1 VVAPNKNAWPL
12 SPARHRCGLFASGPA
27 YLLLLLPLD
36 FFSPPELL
44 RLLLLLPLLAWLR
57 SLWVS
62 LLPLLDM
69 LPLLPLLFDEEDF
82 ELRDAIDISLDRF
95 LRPYGCT
102 GHALTLG
109 APRDVSVGCVCRSL

>member
-1 VVAPNKNAWPL
+1 VPPWRPRAVAAREEKKNAWPL
-12 SPARHRCGLFASGPA
+12 APARHHRSGERA
-27 YLLLLLPLD
+27 YLLLLLPVD
-36 FFSPPELL
+36 FFSPPPALL

-69 LPLLPLLFDEEDF
+69 LPLPLLPLLFDEEDF

-95 LRPYGCT
+95 LRPLRV
-102 GHALTLG
+102 HWPRVDSRG
-109 APRDVSVGCVCRSL
+109 AG

>member
-1 VVAPNKNAWPL
+1 
-12 SPARHRCGLFASGPA
+12 
-27 YLLLLLPLD
+27 LLLLLPVD
-36 FFSPPELL
+36 FFSPPALL

-69 LPLLPLLFDEEDF
+69 LPLLPLLPLLFDEEDF

-95 LRPYGCT
+95 LRPLRVHWPRVDSRGLARAFCRLCLQVVV
-102 GHALTLG
+102 GHALCDG
-109 APRDVSVGCVCRSL
+109 HEAAVAHNA